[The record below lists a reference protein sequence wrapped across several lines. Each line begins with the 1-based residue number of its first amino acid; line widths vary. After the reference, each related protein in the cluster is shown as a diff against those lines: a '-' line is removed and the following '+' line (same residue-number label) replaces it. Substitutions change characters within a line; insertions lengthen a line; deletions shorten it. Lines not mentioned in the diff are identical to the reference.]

1 MNKINKKKN
10 FYLKFLL
17 IIIIIFIGTSSMCIL
32 NKFYF
37 VPVSQKDNK
46 PGGIIPTWEDC
57 FDRLNSNPLV
67 KDIRWDENTKIC
79 SVLQTVNTN
88 TGSRADDVDSLKSC
102 SSYNDSCPVSN
113 SKYICKNGQIQEKP
127 LYWYLKETGECH
139 KGGCDSIGTSS
150 MCFNTEE
157 ECNTNRKDCTD
168 TDNCSGVTNGSCNFQ
183 TGICNCNTDGYRDP
197 KKCNYIGEGICRK
210 RADGN
215 IINKCNPGFHYSMK
229 FTNDCECEQNI

>member
-1 MNKINKKKN
+1 MNKINKKKK

-88 TGSRADDVDSLKSC
+88 IKDDTVDVDSLKSC

-113 SKYICKNGQIQEKP
+113 LKFICKNGQIQEKP
-127 LYWYLKETGECH
+127 LYWYLNQETGECH
-139 KGGCDSIGTSS
+139 KGGCDSTGTSK
-150 MCFNTEE
+150 MCFDTEK
-157 ECNTNRKDCTD
+157 ECKTNRKDCTD
-168 TDNCSGVTNGSCNFQ
+168 NCSGLANGSCNFH
-183 TGICNCNTDGYRDP
+183 TGNCNCNPDGTRDP
-197 KKCNYIGEGICRK
+197 KNCSYIGEGICRK
-210 RADGN
+210 ELGGN
-215 IINKCNPGFHYSMK
+215 IMNKCNPGFHYSMV
-229 FTNDCECEQNI
+229 NSIACLCEQNR